1 MSYFGS
7 IPVNQVRG
15 DFRITGKGFG
25 YRDRLHV
32 PFESLNFSH
41 VIQEFSFG
49 EFYPYLNNPLDA
61 TGRLLKK
68 DCKPICIMQKWF
80 LLCMS
85 NWD

>member
-1 MSYFGS
+1 MRESLRAEFRSEGRPSQRRSSRLSYFGS

-41 VIQEFSFG
+41 VIQNFHLENSI
-49 EFYPYLNNPLDA
+49 L
-61 TGRLLKK
+61 
-68 DCKPICIMQKWF
+68 I
-80 LLCMS
+80 
-85 NWD
+85 